1 MTGLLGL
8 RGLLL
13 ELLLLL
19 VEALVEGTWL
29 LGVCSCPIL
38 TKLLLLLRITAV
50 LAILR
55 VLREAAIA
63 LIGGLPG
70 HKSGSTR
77 NEGGRARL
85 EVGSSRVEGRRLS
98 PVVQVNA
105 LGLPGEFLLPGIRSL
120 VRHLE

>member
-19 VEALVEGTWL
+19 VEALVECTGL
-29 LGVCSCPIL
+29 LSVCSCPIL
-38 TKLLLLLRITAV
+38 TIHLLRVTTV

-55 VLREAAIA
+55 VLRVAAAIA
-63 LIGGLPG
+63 LVGLTG
-70 HKSGSTR
+70 HESGSTR
-77 NEGGRARL
+77 NERGRTGL
-85 EVGSSRVEGRRLS
+85 ESGSSRMEGRRLS
-98 PVVQVNA
+98 PVVQVNT
-105 LGLPGEFLLPGIRSL
+105 LRLSGEFLLPGIRSL